1 MTVVP
6 DEQTSAAVV
15 KARKGRRRWI
25 IAIAVTA
32 VYLVVGVVEV
42 RLFFVPTS
50 DRPGPTD
57 AVVVLGGPT
66 YLTRLHAADR
76 LIADNSPGAVEAV
89 STPNGLPCP
98 TYHAPQASALICFSP
113 DPSTTQG
120 EARAVAKL
128 AAQYGWT
135 SITVVTTADQVWR
148 ARLRFSRCW
157 SGDLRVVQAP
167 TTIVTRLLSAPYETA
182 ATIKAEVFQRRC

>member
-6 DEQTSAAVV
+6 DEQTNAGAATP
-15 KARKGRRRWI
+15 RRSRRRLI
-25 IAIAVTA
+25 IATAVTV
-32 VYLVVGVVEV
+32 VYLVVAAVEV
-42 RLFFVPTS
+42 RLFIVPTS
-50 DRPGPTD
+50 DHAGPTD
-57 AVVVLGGPT
+57 AVVVLGGHT
-66 YLTRLHAADR
+66 YITRFRAANR
-76 LIADNSPGAVEAV
+76 LIAENPGAAEVV
-89 STPNGLPCP
+89 STPNNVSCP
-98 TYHAPQASALICFSP
+98 SYHAPQASAYICFRP
-113 DPSTTQG
+113 EPSTTQG

-167 TTIVTRLLSAPYETA
+167 TTIMTRLISAPYETA
-182 ATIKAEVFQRRC
+182 ATIKAEVFQRGC